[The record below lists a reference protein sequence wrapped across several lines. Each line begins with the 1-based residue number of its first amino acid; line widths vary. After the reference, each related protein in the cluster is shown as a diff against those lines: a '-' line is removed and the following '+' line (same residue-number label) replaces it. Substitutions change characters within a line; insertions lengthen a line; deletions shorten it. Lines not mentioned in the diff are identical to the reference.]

1 MHASIRVTS
10 SCGLLVVVL
19 LKIERTWAGII
30 LGMCLFGAIGDTI
43 GRRMGSIGTACI
55 MLLGAALL
63 ISQDGA
69 SPKGFTVFYIISQ
82 FVFG

>member
-1 MHASIRVTS
+1 
-10 SCGLLVVVL
+10 
-19 LKIERTWAGII
+19 
-30 LGMCLFGAIGDTI
+30 MCLFGAIGDTI
-43 GRRMGSIGTACI
+43 GRRMGSISTACI

-82 FVFG
+82 YVFG

>member
-1 MHASIRVTS
+1 MT
-10 SCGLLVVVL
+10 
-19 LKIERTWAGII
+19 TWGEHHAGII
-30 LGMCLFGAIGDTI
+30 LGMCLFGAIGDRI
-43 GRRMGSIGTACI
+43 GRKWGSTGTACT

-63 ISQDGA
+63 IAQDGA